1 MPNKG
6 ANAAE
11 HEKESGAR
19 RMSGK
24 THEEHL
30 EHLVPTTESTKEAG
44 PRRLYAAPSSTSSTS
59 TKESGPRRF
68 YASAS
73 GSPDN
78 RAAKS

>member
-6 ANAAE
+6 SNEAE

-19 RMSGK
+19 RMTGK
-24 THEEHL
+24 TYE
-30 EHLVPTTESTKEAG
+30 EHLVPTNESTKEAG

-78 RAAKS
+78 RAAKL